1 MSPLEN
7 QCTQNLERF
16 VKIWMKNFSFRD
28 FSFTKTKN
36 LCVSLLQGFI
46 ILIAD
51 IRTIAPHP
59 TPPEEN
65 CPLGQGW
72 GFGKSYGQFQGWGAT
87 RQLSRRKFDPWLKLG
102 FWLGLV
108 LELGGNFLQGNCPR
122 TLIANGGTNLQKII
136 NFSKYSTKGIMTRS
150 LLKIVRNISEQFQ
163 KHLEHFYEVRNSGVT
178 KSSYETEF
186 RKITSHFELLTRTF
200 LQKFFFRAKVELT

>member
-7 QCTQNLERF
+7 QCTQNRERF

-46 ILIAD
+46 ILIA
-51 IRTIAPHP
+51 
-59 TPPEEN
+59 EV
-65 CPLGQGW
+65 W
-72 GFGKSYGQFQGWGAT
+72 GFGKSYGQFQGWGTT
-87 RQLSRRKFDPWLKLG
+87 RQLSRRKCGPWLGLG

-108 LELGGNFLQGNCPR
+108 LELGGNFLRGNCPR

-178 KSSYETEF
+178 KWSYETEF
-186 RKITSHFELLTRTF
+186 RKITLHFELLTRIF
-200 LQKFFFRAKVELT
+200 LQKFFSS

>member
-1 MSPLEN
+1 MSPLEK

-51 IRTIAPHP
+51 IRTTAP
-59 TPPEEN
+59 PP
-65 CPLGQGW
+65 PRGKLSPRLGL
-72 GFGKSYGQFQGWGAT
+72 GFWQKLWLVLGLGTT
-87 RQLSRRKFDPWLKLG
+87 RQLSRRKCDP
-102 FWLGLV
+102 WLGLV
-108 LELGGNFLQGNCPR
+108 LELGGNFLGGNCPR

-186 RKITSHFELLTRTF
+186 HKITLHFELLTLIF